1 MWRLVA
7 SVLFCW
13 DPDLWGPWGPCAAW
27 VPKGPQRKIV
37 CPTPGQITS
46 SCPPTTT
53 TTALERKK
61 RMEPLLPP
69 PPSNYSLSSSTT
81 WRANKWKN
89 SAIWNWGAKSG
100 VKKNAFK
107 PTLGGH
113 GLCKKGQIHLPL
125 MDRLSKNFF
134 LYVFRFW
141 WNLWTW
147 WHYRLVQTDCRA
159 RWPVALDIFYLVKQ
173 SCKLRFIESK
183 QPFKFCPDFSLLYVF
198 YHKMGKSH
206 QTTWSILGWPR

>member
-53 TTALERKK
+53 TTALERRKK
-61 RMEPLLPP
+61 EWNPFFLLPLT
-69 PPSNYSLSSSTT
+69 NYSLSSSTT

-89 SAIWNWGAKSG
+89 SAIWNWGAYNGWTVQNFFVFIQILMTLTK
-100 VKKNAFK
+100 
-107 PTLGGH
+107 LGGIVCRVVH
-113 GLCKKGQIHLPL
+113 
-125 MDRLSKNFF
+125 S
-134 LYVFRFW
+134 
-141 WNLWTW
+141 
-147 WHYRLVQTDCRA
+147 TDCR
-159 RWPVALDIFYLVKQ
+159 
-173 SCKLRFIESK
+173 
-183 QPFKFCPDFSLLYVF
+183 
-198 YHKMGKSH
+198 G
-206 QTTWSILGWPR
+206 GWPIIFFSDFLSRFQPTVCILPENGQKSSNNMIYLGMTKIIAFASCIIKQLLSNS